1 MTARQQAQLVLA
13 KGSIP
18 GSVAFSQGFLRVRHK
33 YTLRTEE
40 DIAAYVRR
48 IQSAIPG
55 MELDNAFLN
64 QKEFPFPSAIEL
76 WFRLSGEASRLLGTS
91 PTPHAAEAPLVS
103 PVGRIYRVGKRRRV
117 HENVSGQERGST
129 VMAMPQG
136 TEELETMQQ
145 ETAGQQ
151 APEQQVAQPTAA
163 PTANGT
169 EQGSAAPSNA
179 APAAGA
185 AGRPPAQPLPEV
197 VPGSEIEALLA
208 NKDLSDSEKARRL
221 VQDHNYTIANA
232 AKQLSITRGKPM
244 RYQQVYQSLH
254 GKEMRAARDVKQAGG
269 NADEIEAAREKARNT
284 PLGTT
289 IKEPPAGQTA
299 QAGSEPGPVGT
310 NDGTA
315 APTTAETGAEVTSED
330 TGEDAPAQ

>member
-1 MTARQQAQLVLA
+1 MTGECYQSQRFLATLKPGTHYSWKFRNSRKATTKSNSEGGGRTRCTCKSRPLSTSHWSTRFAREFRHAWRYNYRRTTQIHMTARQQAQLVLA

-55 MELDNAFLN
+55 LELDNAFLN

-136 TEELETMQQ
+136 TEELETM
-145 ETAGQQ
+145 
-151 APEQQVAQPTAA
+151 
-163 PTANGT
+163 
-169 EQGSAAPSNA
+169 
-179 APAAGA
+179 
-185 AGRPPAQPLPEV
+185 
-197 VPGSEIEALLA
+197 
-208 NKDLSDSEKARRL
+208 
-221 VQDHNYTIANA
+221 
-232 AKQLSITRGKPM
+232 
-244 RYQQVYQSLH
+244 
-254 GKEMRAARDVKQAGG
+254 
-269 NADEIEAAREKARNT
+269 
-284 PLGTT
+284 
-289 IKEPPAGQTA
+289 
-299 QAGSEPGPVGT
+299 
-310 NDGTA
+310 
-315 APTTAETGAEVTSED
+315 
-330 TGEDAPAQ
+330 

>member
-1 MTARQQAQLVLA
+1 
-13 KGSIP
+13 
-18 GSVAFSQGFLRVRHK
+18 
-33 YTLRTEE
+33 
-40 DIAAYVRR
+40 
-48 IQSAIPG
+48 
-55 MELDNAFLN
+55 
-64 QKEFPFPSAIEL
+64 
-76 WFRLSGEASRLLGTS
+76 
-91 PTPHAAEAPLVS
+91 
-103 PVGRIYRVGKRRRV
+103 
-117 HENVSGQERGST
+117 
-129 VMAMPQG
+129 MPQG
-136 TEELETMQQ
+136 TEALEEMQS

-151 APEQQVAQPTAA
+151 APEQPTAA

-169 EQGSAAPSNA
+169 ESQAAPSNA

-299 QAGSEPGPVGT
+299 TQAGSEPGPVGT
-310 NDGTA
+310 NEGTPT
-315 APTTAETGAEVTSED
+315 APTTAETGAEVESTD
-330 TGEDAPAQ
+330 TGV

>member
-163 PTANGT
+163 TAAPTANGT

-269 NADEIEAAREKARNT
+269 TAEEVDAAREKARNT

-289 IKEPPAGQTA
+289 IKEQPATA
-299 QAGSEPGPVGT
+299 QAAAGTEPGPVGT
-310 NDGTA
+310 NEGTPT
-315 APTTAETGAEVTSED
+315 APTTAETGAEVESTD
-330 TGEDAPAQ
+330 TGE